1 MISWSVESQQTSRQ
15 SVLCFK
21 SALPLFTKQMW
32 RRRNRSISSTGKT
45 MNLNFDACVSSPK
58 IRDVWGQ
65 ISCPITKT
73 IESDSDEIILGTR
86 CGQCW
91 YFFYSVAVLYE
102 KETMIFMW
110 PTIIDE
116 DQIRKN
122 DSSLL
127 HILVVSFSM
136 SSSDVVYNYS
146 QAPRCQTDN
155 FHKDDSSWWV
165 FPKTRSGGQRLIL
178 QWLQEMFLIKIFMFA
193 SPAVHAPQSY
203 LSSAAH
209 FHVKEDQG
217 CW

>member
-1 MISWSVESQQTSRQ
+1 MEQHASGTISWSVESQQTSRQ

-136 SSSDVVYNYS
+136 NSSDVVCHYS
-146 QAPRCQTDN
+146 QAPR
-155 FHKDDSSWWV
+155 W
-165 FPKTRSGGQRLIL
+165 
-178 QWLQEMFLIKIFMFA
+178 
-193 SPAVHAPQSY
+193 
-203 LSSAAH
+203 
-209 FHVKEDQG
+209 
-217 CW
+217 